1 MYIIIIIYIIN
12 IRQYINMVLSLLS
25 RQQKQKKMVS
35 AQTVAT
41 IELNRFLNTHMQF
54 STGVSRKFVLYNLK
68 SNFEG
73 FVIPPNLGT
82 CSNIAIY
89 FLYDHGTHNNFPGKL
104 VLARCRILFLNL
116 KSTNCR

>member
-1 MYIIIIIYIIN
+1 
-12 IRQYINMVLSLLS
+12 MVLSLLS

-54 STGVSRKFVLYNLK
+54 STGVSRKFVLNNLK

-73 FVIPPNLGT
+73 FVIPPK
-82 CSNIAIY
+82 
-89 FLYDHGTHNNFPGKL
+89 FF
-104 VLARCRILFLNL
+104 
-116 KSTNCR
+116 